1 MFRAVGFDMDGT
13 LIDSDIDYERL
24 SNVERDVMLSLGIP
38 EKVFSHIQSE
48 KGMIEAGAEYLQS
61 TGSEIGFREL
71 NDMIDKESN
80 DIELSTLSLSKPYPG
95 VKELLEELKSKGY
108 LIGLLSR
115 GHREYVTETMNK
127 FSLLGYFDA
136 VEAYD
141 DHPVGEQKPNPIAM
155 RYLAK
160 DLGIETKDILYVGDA
175 ITDYLCARDSGAGFI
190 GVSQNE
196 HNRRC
201 WDSVK
206 DDVEVLK
213 NISELIG
220 RF

>member
-1 MFRAVGFDMDGT
+1 MFRAIGFDMDGT

-24 SNVERDVMLSLGIP
+24 GNVEREVMLSLGIP
-38 EKVFSHIQSE
+38 ERVFSHIQSE
-48 KGMIEAGAEYLQS
+48 RELIEAGADYLHS
-61 TGSEIGFREL
+61 IGSDIGFREL
-71 NDMIDKESN
+71 NEMIDKKSN
-80 DIELSTLSLSKPYPG
+80 DIELSTISRSKPYPG
-95 VKELLEELKSKGY
+95 VRELLDELKSKGY

-115 GHREYVTETMNK
+115 GHRKYVTKTMNK
-127 FSLLGYFDA
+127 FDLLGYFNA

-155 RYLAK
+155 EYLAK
-160 DLGIETKDILYVGDA
+160 DLGIETKDILYIGDA
-175 ITDYLCARDSGAGFI
+175 LTDYLCARDSGAGFI

-206 DDVEVLK
+206 EDVEVLK
-213 NISELIG
+213 SISELIG

>member
-71 NDMIDKESN
+71 IDMIDKESN
-80 DIELSTLSLSKPYPG
+80 AIELSTLSLSKPYPG

-115 GHREYVTETMNK
+115 GHRKYVTETMKK
-127 FSLLGYFDA
+127 FNLLDYFDA

-141 DHPVGEQKPNPIAM
+141 DHPVGEQKPNPVAM
-155 RYLAK
+155 EYLAK